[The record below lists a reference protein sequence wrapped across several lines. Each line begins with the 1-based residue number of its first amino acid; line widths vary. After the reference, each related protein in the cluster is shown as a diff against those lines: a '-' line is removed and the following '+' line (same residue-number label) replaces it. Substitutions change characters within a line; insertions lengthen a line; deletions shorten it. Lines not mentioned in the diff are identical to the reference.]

1 MISLIIEQSY
11 CIGETVGIG
20 IKLSNQIML
29 TLTHLKQRISV
40 SAVGLDLN
48 GSKKNSFAL
57 IRLFCASVD
66 SRT

>member
-29 TLTHLKQRISV
+29 TLTHLKKSISIHQ
-40 SAVGLDLN
+40 SKLSYNRLLIMIDLLLN
-48 GSKKNSFAL
+48 P
-57 IRLFCASVD
+57 I
-66 SRT
+66 